1 MFERLKR
8 TWFVWLALALVC
20 AVVLPRLIDAR
31 AAPAS
36 HRPATQVAAASR
48 FVVRD
53 PNGTAIGWLNIK
65 YPRTIRE
72 NEEGVLEAEYTTGDT
87 HWTGAAQEGV
97 KAGAEDEYDY
107 GYGDVQPPAGMK
119 VELSGADLALT
130 PAPTHEFDVQ
140 RIAATGVERV
150 KWIVSPKA
158 EGDHVLLVRFNVTP
172 ATFKAIPIS
181 ANGQAQGSDPQIL
194 LPVKV
199 FTIYGVP
206 KATVL
211 IAKGGVGLASFL
223 LTLPAAFVLFER
235 FTKKKPKAKSRR
247 KPTGGAPG

>member
-8 TWFVWLALALVC
+8 TWFVWLALA
-20 AVVLPRLIDAR
+20 AVVVLVAPKLIEAGAAR
-31 AAPAS
+31 S
-36 HRPATQVAAASR
+36 RPAPSPAASAQR

-53 PNGTAIGWLNIK
+53 PGGAAIGWLNIK

-72 NEEGVLEAEYTTGDT
+72 NEEGVLEAEYTTGDI
-87 HWTGAAQEGV
+87 HWKTDRPDAYSDA
-97 KAGAEDEYDY
+97 Y
-107 GYGDVQPPAGMK
+107 GGVQPPAGMK
-119 VELSGADLALT
+119 VELSGADLTLT
-130 PAPTHEFDVQ
+130 PAPSHEFDVQ

-150 KWIVSPKA
+150 KWIVSPKD

-181 ANGQAQGSDPQIL
+181 ANGQAQGSDPQVL

-211 IAKGGVGLASFL
+211 IAKGGAGLVSFL

-235 FTKKKPKAKSRR
+235 FFRKKPKARR
-247 KPTGGAPG
+247 KKAASPPV

>member
-8 TWFVWLALALVC
+8 TWFFWLALA
-20 AVVLPRLIDAR
+20 VVLAVGLPPVIDAR
-31 AAPAS
+31 VARHAPPPSAQ
-36 HRPATQVAAASR
+36 ATAASR
-48 FVVRD
+48 FVVND
-53 PNGTAIGWLNIK
+53 PSGAPIGWLNIK

-72 NEEGVLEAEYTTGDT
+72 NEEGVLEAEYTTGDK
-87 HWTGAAQEGV
+87 HWTTAAKGGPGDLYD
-97 KAGAEDEYDY
+97 KAYDDAY
-107 GYGDVQPPAGMK
+107 ATVQPPAGMK

-130 PAPTHEFDVQ
+130 PAPVHEFDVQ

-150 KWIVSPKA
+150 KWIVSPKD
-158 EGDHVLLVRFNVTP
+158 EGDHVLLVRFNVSP
-172 ATFKAIPIS
+172 ATFRAIPIS
-181 ANGQAQGSDPQIL
+181 ANGQPQGADSQIL

-211 IAKGGVGLASFL
+211 IAKGGVGLVSFL

-235 FTKKKPKAKSRR
+235 CFGKTPKTRR
-247 KPTGGAPG
+247 KAV

>member
-8 TWFVWLALALVC
+8 TWFIWLAMAAVF
-20 AVVLPRLIDAR
+20 AVVLPRVIDAR
-31 AAPAS
+31 AALEPPP
-36 HRPATQVAAASR
+36 PATPAAASR

-53 PNGTAIGWLNIK
+53 PSGTAIGWLNIK

-87 HWTGAAQEGV
+87 RWKTGQAKGRPATTTATAA
-97 KAGAEDEYDY
+97 
-107 GYGDVQPPAGMK
+107 VQPPAGMK

-130 PAPTHEFDVQ
+130 PAPTHDFDVQ

-158 EGDHVLLVRFNVTP
+158 EGDHVLLVRFNVSP

-181 ANGQAQGSDPQIL
+181 ANGEAQGLDPQIL

-235 FTKKKPKAKSRR
+235 VFRKKAKPKPRR
-247 KPTGGAPG
+247 KRTGGAPG

>member
-8 TWFVWLALALVC
+8 TWFIWLAMAAVF

-31 AAPAS
+31 VGPQPPPPAAP
-36 HRPATQVAAASR
+36 AAASR
-48 FVVRD
+48 FVVHD
-53 PNGTAIGWLNIK
+53 PNGATIGWLNIK

-87 HWTGAAQEGV
+87 HWKIGQAKEGAANG
-97 KAGAEDEYDY
+97 YDY
-107 GYGDVQPPAGMK
+107 GYGGVQPPAGMK
-119 VELSGADLALT
+119 VELSGADLTLT
-130 PAPTHEFDVQ
+130 PAPTHDFDVQ

-150 KWIVSPKA
+150 KWIVSPKT

-211 IAKGGVGLASFL
+211 IAKGGAGLASFL

-235 FTKKKPKAKSRR
+235 FFRKKPKPRR
-247 KPTGGAPG
+247 KKAA

>member
-8 TWFVWLALALVC
+8 TWFVWLAMA
-20 AVVLPRLIDAR
+20 AVIAVALPRLIDAR
-31 AAPAS
+31 AAPQPPSPAS
-36 HRPATQVAAASR
+36 PAAASR
-48 FVVRD
+48 FVVHD

-87 HWTGAAQEGV
+87 TWKTGQAQDGP
-97 KAGAEDEYDY
+97 KDGYDD
-107 GYGDVQPPAGMK
+107 GYGGVQPPAGMK

-130 PAPTHEFDVQ
+130 PSPTHEFDVQ

-150 KWIVSPKA
+150 KWIVSPKD
-158 EGDHVLLVRFNVTP
+158 EGDHVLLVRFNVSP

-181 ANGQAQGSDPQIL
+181 ANGQAQGTDPQIL

-211 IAKGGVGLASFL
+211 LAKGGVGLVSFL
-223 LTLPAAFVLFER
+223 LSLPAAFVLFDR
-235 FTKKKPKAKSRR
+235 FIRKKPKGKPRR
-247 KPTGGAPG
+247 KRTGGAPG

>member
-8 TWFVWLALALVC
+8 TWFVWLLLALVC
-20 AVVLPRLIDAR
+20 AVFLPRLIDAR
-31 AAPAS
+31 TTSAAPPSA
-36 HRPATQVAAASR
+36 QVLAASR
-48 FVVRD
+48 FVVHD
-53 PNGTAIGWLNIK
+53 PGGATIGWLNIK

-87 HWTGAAQEGV
+87 HWTGAAKGGSGDIYD
-97 KAGAEDEYDY
+97 KAYDHAY
-107 GYGDVQPPAGMK
+107 GYVQPPAGMK
-119 VELSGADLALT
+119 VELSGADLAIT

-158 EGDHVLLVRFNVTP
+158 EGDHVLLVRFNVSP

-181 ANGQAQGSDPQIL
+181 ANGQPQGADPQIL

-211 IAKGGVGLASFL
+211 IAKGGVGLVSFL

-235 FTKKKPKAKSRR
+235 CFGKTPKTRR
-247 KPTGGAPG
+247 KKAV

>member
-8 TWFVWLALALVC
+8 TWVFWLALAVIV
-20 AVVLPRLIDAR
+20 AVVAPPVIDAR
-31 AAPAS
+31 VARHTPPPTVQAP
-36 HRPATQVAAASR
+36 AASR
-48 FVVRD
+48 FVVHD
-53 PNGTAIGWLNIK
+53 PSGAAIGWLNIK

-87 HWTGAAQEGV
+87 HWTG
-97 KAGAEDEYDY
+97 KATGGQGDLYDQAY
-107 GYGDVQPPAGMK
+107 DKAYATVQPPSGMK

-130 PAPTHEFDVQ
+130 PTPSHEFDVQ

-172 ATFKAIPIS
+172 ATFRAIPIS
-181 ANGQAQGSDPQIL
+181 ANGQPLGADSQIL

-206 KATVL
+206 KAAVL

-235 FTKKKPKAKSRR
+235 FVAKKPKTRR
-247 KPTGGAPG
+247 KRAASPKA

>member
-8 TWFVWLALALVC
+8 TWFIWLLA
-20 AVVLPRLIDAR
+20 AVVVAVVAPRLIDTR
-31 AAPAS
+31 AVRPPPPPAP
-36 HRPATQVAAASR
+36 AAASR

-53 PNGTAIGWLNIK
+53 PSGTAIGWLNIK

-72 NEEGVLEAEYTTGDT
+72 NEEGVLEAEYTTGDV
-87 HWTGAAQEGV
+87 HWKTGEAKSDPGDA
-97 KAGAEDEYDY
+97 Y
-107 GYGDVQPPAGMK
+107 GYGSVQPPAGMK

-150 KWIVSPKA
+150 KWIVSPKD
-158 EGDHVLLVRFNVTP
+158 EGDHVLLVRFNVSP

-211 IAKGGVGLASFL
+211 IAKGGAGLLSFL

-235 FTKKKPKAKSRR
+235 FFKKKPKARR
-247 KPTGGAPG
+247 KKAV

>member
-8 TWFVWLALALVC
+8 TWFVWLLAAVVIALV
-20 AVVLPRLIDAR
+20 APRVIDAR
-31 AAPAS
+31 TAFQPPP
-36 HRPATQVAAASR
+36 PATPAAASR
-48 FVVRD
+48 FVVHD
-53 PNGTAIGWLNIK
+53 PNGAAIGWLNIK

-72 NEEGVLEAEYTTGDT
+72 NEEGVLEAEYTTGDV
-87 HWTGAAQEGV
+87 HWKTG
-97 KAGAEDEYDY
+97 GANDD
-107 GYGDVQPPAGMK
+107 GYGTVQPPAGMK
-119 VELSGADLALT
+119 VELSGADLTLT
-130 PAPTHEFDVQ
+130 PAPIHVFDVQ

-150 KWIVSPKA
+150 KWIVSPKD
-158 EGDHVLLVRFNVTP
+158 EGDHVLLVRFNVSP

-181 ANGQAQGSDPQIL
+181 ANGQAQGSDPQVL

-211 IAKGGVGLASFL
+211 IAKGGVGLLSFL

-235 FTKKKPKAKSRR
+235 VFRKKPKARR
-247 KPTGGAPG
+247 KKAA

>member
-8 TWFVWLALALVC
+8 TWFIWLAMAAVV

-31 AAPAS
+31 AASPPPP
-36 HRPATQVAAASR
+36 PATPAAASR
-48 FVVRD
+48 FVVHD
-53 PNGTAIGWLNIK
+53 PSGTAIGWLNIK

-87 HWTGAAQEGV
+87 NWKTGQAKDAPGD
-97 KAGAEDEYDY
+97 GYDY
-107 GYGDVQPPAGMK
+107 GYGSVQPPAGMK

-130 PAPTHEFDVQ
+130 PAPVHVFDVQ

-150 KWIVSPKA
+150 KWIVSPKD
-158 EGDHVLLVRFNVTP
+158 EGDHVLLVRFNVSP

-181 ANGQAQGSDPQIL
+181 ANGEAQGSDPQIL

-211 IAKGGVGLASFL
+211 IAKGGVGLVSFL
-223 LTLPAAFVLFER
+223 LTLPAAFVLFDR
-235 FTKKKPKAKSRR
+235 VFRKKPKPRR
-247 KPTGGAPG
+247 KKAAG

>member
-8 TWFVWLALALVC
+8 TWFVWLLA
-20 AVVLPRLIDAR
+20 AVVVALGLPRAIDAFAR
-31 AAPAS
+31 RPPPSPAPA
-36 HRPATQVAAASR
+36 VAPR
-48 FVVRD
+48 FVVRNPD
-53 PNGTAIGWLNIK
+53 GTVIGWLNIK

-72 NEEGVLEAEYTTGDT
+72 NEEGVLEAEYTTGGVS
-87 HWTGAAQEGV
+87 WKTGDA
-97 KAGAEDEYDY
+97 Y
-107 GYGDVQPPAGMK
+107 GYGDVQPPAGLK
-119 VELSGADLALT
+119 VELSGADLTLT
-130 PAPTHEFDVQ
+130 PGPTHAFDVQ

-150 KWIVSPKA
+150 KWIISPKT
-158 EGDHVLLVRFNVTP
+158 EGDHMLLVRFNVSP
-172 ATFKAIPIS
+172 ATFKAVPVS

-211 IAKGGVGLASFL
+211 VAKAAAGLASFL

-235 FTKKKPKAKSRR
+235 VFGKTPKPRR
-247 KPTGGAPG
+247 RTAA

>member
-8 TWFVWLALALVC
+8 TWFIWLTMAAVF

-31 AAPAS
+31 TGPQPPPPAAP
-36 HRPATQVAAASR
+36 AAASR
-48 FVVRD
+48 FLVHD
-53 PNGTAIGWLNIK
+53 PSGATIGWLNIK

-87 HWTGAAQEGV
+87 HWKTGP
-97 KAGAEDEYDY
+97 AGDDY
-107 GYGDVQPPAGMK
+107 GYGSVQPPAGMK

-130 PAPTHEFDVQ
+130 PSPTHEFDVQ

-150 KWIVSPKA
+150 KWIVSPKD
-158 EGDHVLLVRFNVTP
+158 EGDHVLLVRFNVSP

-181 ANGQAQGSDPQIL
+181 ANGQAQGSDPQVL

-211 IAKGGVGLASFL
+211 IAKGGVGLLSFL

-235 FTKKKPKAKSRR
+235 FFKKKPKPRR
-247 KPTGGAPG
+247 KKAA

>member
-1 MFERLKR
+1 MLERLKR
-8 TWFVWLALALVC
+8 TWFVWLALAVACALV
-20 AVVLPRLIDAR
+20 APRLIDAG
-31 AAPAS
+31 AARGQS
-36 HRPATQVAAASR
+36 PATPAQAVAPR

-53 PNGTAIGWLNIK
+53 PAGTAIGWLNIK

-72 NEEGVLEAEYTTGDT
+72 NEEGVLEAEYTTGEAR
-87 HWTGAAQEGV
+87 WATGSTSVAV
-97 KAGAEDEYDY
+97 PDPY
-107 GYGDVQPPAGMK
+107 GYGSVGPPAGMK

-130 PAPTHEFDVQ
+130 PAPSHEFDVQ

-150 KWIVSPKA
+150 KWIVSPKT
-158 EGDHVLLVRFNVTP
+158 EGDHVLLVRFNVRP
-172 ATFKAIPIS
+172 ATFKAVPIS
-181 ANGQAQGSDPQIL
+181 ANGQALGGDPQIL

-235 FTKKKPKAKSRR
+235 VFRKTPKPRRR
-247 KPTGGAPG
+247 KAA

>member
-1 MFERLKR
+1 MLQRLKR
-8 TWFVWLALALVC
+8 TWFVWLALAVAC
-20 AVVLPRLIDAR
+20 ALLLPRLIDAR
-31 AAPAS
+31 TRPAAPPTA
-36 HRPATQVAAASR
+36 QVAAASR
-48 FVVRD
+48 FVVQD
-53 PNGTAIGWLNIK
+53 PDGKAIGWLNLK

-87 HWTGAAQEGV
+87 HWTHAAKGGPGDLYDQAYDDAYGA
-97 KAGAEDEYDY
+97 
-107 GYGDVQPPAGMK
+107 VQPPEGMK
-119 VELSGADLALT
+119 VELSGADLAIT
-130 PAPTHEFDVQ
+130 PAATHAFDVQ

-158 EGDHVLLVRFNVTP
+158 EGDHVLLVRFNVSP
-172 ATFKAIPIS
+172 ATFRAIPIS
-181 ANGQAQGSDPQIL
+181 ANGQPLGADSQIL

-211 IAKGGVGLASFL
+211 IAKGGAGLLSFL

-235 FTKKKPKAKSRR
+235 VFGKKPKAKPRR
-247 KPTGGAPG
+247 KKVA

>member
-8 TWFVWLALALVC
+8 TWFIWLAMAAVF

-31 AAPAS
+31 TGPQPPPPAAP
-36 HRPATQVAAASR
+36 AAASR
-48 FVVRD
+48 FVVHD
-53 PNGTAIGWLNIK
+53 PSGATIGWLNIK

-72 NEEGVLEAEYTTGDT
+72 NEEGVLEAEYTTGDI
-87 HWTGAAQEGV
+87 HWKTGQ
-97 KAGAEDEYDY
+97 AGDDDAY
-107 GYGDVQPPAGMK
+107 GSVRPPAGMK

-130 PAPTHEFDVQ
+130 PSPTHEFDVQ

-150 KWIVSPKA
+150 KWILSPKD
-158 EGDHVLLVRFNVTP
+158 EGDHVLLVRFNVSP

-181 ANGQAQGSDPQIL
+181 ANGQAQGSDPQVL

-211 IAKGGVGLASFL
+211 IAKSGVGLLSFL
-223 LTLPAAFVLFER
+223 LSMPAAFVLFDR
-235 FTKKKPKAKSRR
+235 VFPKKPKPRR
-247 KPTGGAPG
+247 KRAA

>member
-8 TWFVWLALALVC
+8 TWFIWLAMAVVL
-20 AVVLPRLIDAR
+20 AVVLPRVIDAR
-31 AAPAS
+31 AARQPPPAAA
-36 HRPATQVAAASR
+36 PQPAASR

-87 HWTGAAQEGV
+87 HWTASAKGA
-97 KAGAEDEYDY
+97 DDY
-107 GYGDVQPPAGMK
+107 GYEGVQPPAGMK

-130 PAPTHEFDVQ
+130 PTPSHEFDVQ

-172 ATFKAIPIS
+172 ATFRAIPIS
-181 ANGQAQGSDPQIL
+181 ANGQAQGADSQIL

-211 IAKGGVGLASFL
+211 IAKGGVGMASFL

-235 FTKKKPKAKSRR
+235 FFKKKPKPRR
-247 KPTGGAPG
+247 KKAAG

>member
-8 TWFVWLALALVC
+8 TWFIWLAMAAVF
-20 AVVLPRLIDAR
+20 AVVLPRLIDAGAVR
-31 AAPAS
+31 PPPAPA
-36 HRPATQVAAASR
+36 ALAAASR

-53 PNGTAIGWLNIK
+53 PDGTAIGWLNIK

-72 NEEGVLEAEYTTGDT
+72 NEEGVLEAEYTTGDV
-87 HWTGAAQEGV
+87 HWKTGPDAGDGAYDDAYGGV
-97 KAGAEDEYDY
+97 R
-107 GYGDVQPPAGMK
+107 PPSGMK

-150 KWIVSPKA
+150 KWIVSPKD
-158 EGDHVLLVRFNVTP
+158 EGDHVLLVRFNVSP

-211 IAKGGVGLASFL
+211 LAKGGVGLVSFL

-235 FTKKKPKAKSRR
+235 FFGKKPKARR
-247 KPTGGAPG
+247 KKAA

>member
-1 MFERLKR
+1 MIERLKR
-8 TWFVWLALALVC
+8 TWFVWLAMAAVF

-31 AAPAS
+31 AAPQPPP
-36 HRPATQVAAASR
+36 PATRAVASR
-48 FVVRD
+48 FVVHD
-53 PNGTAIGWLNIK
+53 PNGAAIGWLNIK

-87 HWTGAAQEGV
+87 HWKSGQAE
-97 KAGAEDEYDY
+97 KAGDDY
-107 GYGDVQPPAGMK
+107 AYGAVQPPAGMK

-130 PAPTHEFDVQ
+130 PYPIHEIDVQ

-150 KWIVSPKA
+150 KWIVSPKT
-158 EGDHVLLVRFNVTP
+158 EGDHVLLVRFNVRP
-172 ATFKAIPIS
+172 ATFKAVPIS
-181 ANGQAQGSDPQIL
+181 ANGQALGGDPQIL

-235 FTKKKPKAKSRR
+235 AFKKKPKARR
-247 KPTGGAPG
+247 KKAGGAPG

>member
-8 TWFVWLALALVC
+8 TWFVWLLA
-20 AVVLPRLIDAR
+20 AVVIAAVLPGVIDSAAR
-31 AAPAS
+31 RQPPPSAQPAVAP
-36 HRPATQVAAASR
+36 R

-53 PNGTAIGWLNIK
+53 PSGTAIGWLNIK

-72 NEEGVLEAEYTTGDT
+72 NEEGVLEAEYTTGDVQ
-87 HWTGAAQEGV
+87 WQAGAAS
-97 KAGAEDEYDY
+97 DPY
-107 GYGDVQPPAGMK
+107 GYGGVQPPSGMK
-119 VELSGADLALT
+119 VELSGADLTLT
-130 PAPTHEFDVQ
+130 PAPIHVFDVE

-150 KWIVSPKA
+150 KWIVSPKD
-158 EGDHVLLVRFNVTP
+158 EGDHVLLVRFNVSP
-172 ATFKAIPIS
+172 ATFRAIPVS
-181 ANGQAQGSDPQIL
+181 ANGEAQGSDPQIL

-211 IAKGGVGLASFL
+211 IAKGGAGLASFL

-235 FTKKKPKAKSRR
+235 FFKKKPKARR
-247 KPTGGAPG
+247 KKAA

>member
-1 MFERLKR
+1 MMQWLKR
-8 TWFVWLALALVC
+8 TWFVWLSLGIVSALV
-20 AVVLPRLIDAR
+20 APRLIDAG
-31 AAPAS
+31 AARRQP
-36 HRPATQVAAASR
+36 PATPAQAVAPR

-53 PNGTAIGWLNIK
+53 PSGTAIGWLNIK

-72 NEEGVLEAEYTTGDT
+72 NEEGVLEAEYTTGDAR
-87 HWTGAAQEGV
+87 W
-97 KAGAEDEYDY
+97 KAGSTSVAVPDPY
-107 GYGDVQPPAGMK
+107 GYGSVQPPAGMK

-130 PAPTHEFDVQ
+130 PTPTHAFDVQ

-150 KWIVSPKA
+150 KWIVSPKT
-158 EGDHVLLVRFNVTP
+158 EGDHVLLVRFNVSP

-181 ANGQAQGSDPQIL
+181 ANGEAQGSDPQIL
-194 LPVKV
+194 LPVRV

-211 IAKGGVGLASFL
+211 IAKGGAGLASFL

-235 FTKKKPKAKSRR
+235 VFRKTPKARPRR
-247 KPTGGAPG
+247 KRADGPAR

>member
-8 TWFVWLALALVC
+8 TWFVWLLA
-20 AVVLPRLIDAR
+20 AVVVAVALPGLIDATAR
-31 AAPAS
+31 RAPPPAAELAAAP
-36 HRPATQVAAASR
+36 R

-53 PNGTAIGWLNIK
+53 PSGTTIGWLNIK

-87 HWTGAAQEGV
+87 PWKIGGAKEGS
-97 KAGAEDEYDY
+97 GDDH
-107 GYGDVQPPAGMK
+107 GYGSVQPPAGMK
-119 VELSGADLALT
+119 VELSGADLVLT
-130 PAPTHEFDVQ
+130 PAPSHEFDVG

-150 KWIVSPKA
+150 KWIVSPKT
-158 EGDHVLLVRFNVTP
+158 EGDHVLLVRFNVSP

-181 ANGQAQGSDPQIL
+181 ANGEAQGVDPQIL

-211 IAKGGVGLASFL
+211 IAKGGTGLLSFL

-235 FTKKKPKAKSRR
+235 VFKKKPKPRR
-247 KPTGGAPG
+247 KKAV

>member
-8 TWFVWLALALVC
+8 TWFIWLLAAVVVALV
-20 AVVLPRLIDAR
+20 APRLIDAGATR
-31 AAPAS
+31 PAPTPDAPA
-36 HRPATQVAAASR
+36 TASR
-48 FVVRD
+48 FVVKD
-53 PNGTAIGWLNIK
+53 PSGTAIGWLNIK

-72 NEEGVLEAEYTTGDT
+72 NEEGVLEAEYTTGDV
-87 HWTGAAQEGV
+87 HWSTGATVMMSVDGPDQGHDDVYGGV
-97 KAGAEDEYDY
+97 R
-107 GYGDVQPPAGMK
+107 PPTGMK
-119 VELSGADLALT
+119 VELSGADLAIT

-150 KWIVSPKA
+150 KWIVSPKD
-158 EGDHVLLVRFNVTP
+158 EGDHVLLVRFNVSP
-172 ATFKAIPIS
+172 ATFRAIPIS

-211 IAKGGVGLASFL
+211 LAKGGVGLLSFL

-235 FTKKKPKAKSRR
+235 VFKKKRAKPRR
-247 KPTGGAPG
+247 KKADGTAG

>member
-1 MFERLKR
+1 MLERLKR
-8 TWFVWLALALVC
+8 TWFIWLALAAVF

-31 AAPAS
+31 AAPQPPPPAS
-36 HRPATQVAAASR
+36 PDSASR
-48 FVVRD
+48 FVVHD
-53 PNGTAIGWLNIK
+53 PNGAVIGWLNIK

-87 HWTGAAQEGV
+87 RW
-97 KAGAEDEYDY
+97 KAGAAESGDND
-107 GYGDVQPPAGMK
+107 GYGSVQPPAGMK

-130 PAPTHEFDVQ
+130 PSPTHEFDVQ

-150 KWIVSPKA
+150 KWIVSPKD
-158 EGDHVLLVRFNVTP
+158 EGDHVLLVRFNVSP

-199 FTIYGVP
+199 FTIYGVS

-211 IAKGGVGLASFL
+211 IAKGGVGLVSFL
-223 LTLPAAFVLFER
+223 LTLPAAFVLFDR
-235 FTKKKPKAKSRR
+235 LFRKKPKPRR
-247 KPTGGAPG
+247 KKAA